1 MSLLFMLVAP
11 LVSFAAATGFA
22 LAVGVDGLGPAASFG
37 SLAFAVALVLVLL
50 RDPAPPRR

>member
-11 LVSFAAATGFA
+11 LVSFAAATGIA

-37 SLAFAVALVLVLL
+37 SLAFAAALVLVLL